1 MFFKTGVRKFAYF
14 TGKYFCRVCNFI
26 KKRPQHSCFP
36 CDILT
41 FLRTLFFTEHLRWLF
56 LFILKSKSVT
66 TAPSMVL
73 ETDAFTLSA
82 LNYFSEFP
90 PALWDSRKYFQLLQ
104 DALKDVLLSQET
116 SFVTWKLFKMMKSAL
131 YFTVKAFFV
140 FVLNIFKFFFL
151 VIEDW
156 INFKIYGVGTW
167 EANWCITHC
176 PISHE
181 VKATRQWNCSVNRI

>member
-104 DALKDVLLSQET
+104 DALKDVLLSQRQVLSPE
-116 SFVTWKLFKMMKSAL
+116 SSLKWWKVLCISQWKLFSFSFSI
-131 YFTVKAFFV
+131 Y
-140 FVLNIFKFFFL
+140 LNFFFGHRRL
-151 VIEDW
+151 D
-156 INFKIYGVGTW
+156 
-167 EANWCITHC
+167 
-176 PISHE
+176 
-181 VKATRQWNCSVNRI
+181 